1 MLGTALRY
9 FLSYPIRSFRAV
21 ARDPLEAW
29 TTFQDRYV
37 YLLEQR
43 RPRCQYA
50 PEYGWEPRLHSLI
63 GVPWPCE
70 ATLEFHALWPQ
81 VTRQLQATGIR
92 VGPESFGAWNDGD
105 AAFMRVIWCLIR
117 HLKPG
122 NVIET
127 GVAHGFSSR
136 FILEALE
143 KNGPGHLWSID
154 LPPLDP
160 ALQSQVG
167 VAVGDRFPDRWSF
180 IKGSSRRCLPGL
192 ISQLCQIDLFIHD
205 SIHSERNVRFESNLA
220 WKALKPGGALVID
233 DIDANSGFQSLTQTF
248 ADHQSMI
255 CEAEPVRPDTRR
267 FNKRGL
273 FGIILKEPLA
283 KCRS

>member
-1 MLGTALRY
+1 V
-9 FLSYPIRSFRAV
+9 RAV

-29 TTFQDRYV
+29 TTLQDQYV
-37 YLLEQR
+37 DRLEQR
-43 RPRCQYA
+43 RPQFQYEA
-50 PEYGWEPRLHSLI
+50 EDAWEPRLHSLL

-70 ATLEFHALWPQ
+70 AIPEFRALWPD
-81 VTRQLQATGIR
+81 VMNQLEATGIR
-92 VGPESFGAWNDGD
+92 VGPESFGCWNDGD
-105 AAFMRVIWCLIR
+105 AGFMRAIWCLIR
-117 HLKPG
+117 HLRPS

-143 KNGPGHLWSID
+143 RNGPGHLWSID

-167 VAVGDRFPDRWSF
+167 LAVGNRYPDRWSF
-180 IKGSSRRCLPGL
+180 IKGSSRRRLPGL
-192 ISQLCQIDLFIHD
+192 LSQLGRIDLFIHD
-205 SIHSERNVRFESNLA
+205 SLHTERNVRFESDLA
-220 WKALKPGGALVID
+220 WRALKPGGALVID
-233 DIDANSGFQSLTQTF
+233 DIDSNLGFQSFTETF
-248 ADHQSMI
+248 SGHQSMI

-267 FNKRGL
+267 FNKKGL

-283 KCRS
+283 KLRY